1 MKTLSKQR
9 SVLTAAVLA
18 ASLMLTA
25 CGTDT
30 EHQTG
35 DSAALEQATT
45 PDTYP
50 IETDVT
56 LRYWLQLPGQVS
68 AQATSM
74 NDIELA
80 SYLEE
85 ETGIKVTFEHPVA
98 GQEAA
103 AFNILQASGDA
114 PDIIEWSWAEYPG
127 GPQGALNDRFIIPL
141 DSYIEKA
148 SPNLKALLEKN
159 PDWKKE
165 ITSSAGHIYEYPF
178 IKDNPT
184 LLTYMSYVVR
194 QDLLDQ
200 AGLSAPV
207 TFEDWETMLYKFR
220 DMGLS
225 APISLRLN
233 NFYLQYCSPFTSK
246 FGIVGGWYQKN
257 GKVQFGPAQE
267 EFGDY
272 IKMLKRWYDD
282 GILDREFADITPNRI
297 TAGVTNGSIGALYC
311 SVGGDLGNYLGAIP
325 ADSGIRLTPV
335 TIPVERA
342 GEAPMWGQKDYPIY
356 DCAAISYDSKHKE
369 LAARFLD
376 YGYSEKGRLT
386 YNFGRENVSFT
397 YQDGPRGSHIPT
409 YTAKVTDPAANG
421 GLTLAQG
428 IAKYA
433 RASANGPFVQNLE
446 YLYQYYTRPEQQA
459 AFDVWGSDALN
470 YKLPKNLIYEGDEE
484 SRFKDIMT
492 AVDTY
497 REESLAKFI
506 AGKMDIGQL
515 DAYFAQLKALGIE
528 DAVSIQQ
535 KAYDRYL
542 TLGNAN

>member
-1 MKTLSKQR
+1 MKALSKQK
-9 SVLTAAVLA
+9 VLLTTAVLA
-18 ASLMLTA
+18 TSMILTA
-25 CGTDT
+25 CGTNTKTASDDPT
-30 EHQTG
+30 
-35 DSAALEQATT
+35 ALDHATT
-45 PDTYP
+45 PNTYP

-56 LRYWLQLPGQVS
+56 LRYWMQLPPQVS

-80 SYLEE
+80 RYLED
-85 ETGIKVTFEHPVA
+85 ETGIKVSFEHPVA

-127 GPQGALNDRFIIPL
+127 GPQGAINDKLIIPL

-159 PDWKKE
+159 PEWKKS
-165 ITSSAGHIYEYPF
+165 ITSSEGHIYEYPF

-184 LLTYMSYVVR
+184 LLTYMTYVVR
-194 QDLLDQ
+194 QDLLDK
-200 AGLSAPV
+200 AGLSTPV
-207 TFEDWETMLYKFR
+207 TFEDWETMLYKFK
-220 DMGLS
+220 DMGIS
-225 APISLRLN
+225 APISLKLN

-272 IKMLKRWYDD
+272 IKMLKRWYED

-297 TAGVTNGSIGALYC
+297 TAGVTNGNIGALYC
-311 SVGGDLGNYLGAIP
+311 SVGGELGNYLSAISEN
-325 ADSGIRLTPV
+325 SGIKLTPV

-342 GEAPMWGQKDYPIY
+342 GETPMWGQKDYPVV

-376 YGYSEKGRLT
+376 YGYSEKGHLT
-386 YNFGRENVSFT
+386 YNFGRENDSFT
-397 YQDGPRGSHIPT
+397 YQDNSLGTHMPT
-409 YTAKVTDPAANG
+409 YTANVTDPAVNG

-433 RASANGPFVQNLE
+433 RAYSNGPFVQDLN
-446 YLYQYYTRPEQQA
+446 YLYQYYTRPEQQS
-459 AFDVWGSDALN
+459 AFDVWGSDALD

-497 REESLAKFI
+497 REESLAKFV
-506 AGKMDIGQL
+506 AGKASIGEL
-515 DAYFAQLKALGIE
+515 DNYFAQLKSLGIDE
-528 DAVSIQQ
+528 AISIQQ

-542 TLGNAN
+542 SLNAD

>member
-1 MKTLSKQR
+1 MKTLSKKK
-9 SVLTAAVLA
+9 SLLTAAALT
-18 ASLMLTA
+18 ASLALTA

-30 EHQTG
+30 KTKAS
-35 DSAALEQATT
+35 DPTALDQVTT

-56 LRYWLQLPGQVS
+56 LRYWMQLPAQVS

-74 NDIELA
+74 NDTEL
-80 SYLEE
+80 SKYLAE
-85 ETGIKVTFEHPVA
+85 ETGIKVSFEHPVA

-127 GPQGALNDRFIIPL
+127 GPQGAINDKLIIPL
-141 DSYIEKA
+141 DSYIEKV
-148 SPNLKALLEKN
+148 SPNLKSLLEKN
-159 PDWKKE
+159 PEWKKS
-165 ITSSAGHIYEYPF
+165 ITSSEGHIYEYPF

-184 LLTYMSYVVR
+184 LLTYMTYTVR
-194 QDLLDQ
+194 QDLLDR

-207 TFEDWETMLYKFR
+207 TFEDWETMLYKFK
-220 DMGLS
+220 DMGIAS
-225 APISLRLN
+225 PISLRLT

-297 TAGVTNGSIGALYC
+297 TAGVTNGNIGSLYC
-311 SVGGDLGNYLGAIP
+311 SVGGELGNYLSALP
-325 ADSGIRLTPV
+325 AGSSIKLSPV
-335 TIPVERA
+335 TVPVERV
-342 GEAPMWGQKDYPIY
+342 GETPMWGQKDYPVV

-376 YGYSEKGRLT
+376 YGYSEKGELT
-386 YNFGRENVSFT
+386 YNFGRENVSYT
-397 YQDGPRGSHIPT
+397 YQDSDRGSHLPT
-409 YTAKVTDPAANG
+409 YTAQVTDKNANG
-421 GLTLAQG
+421 GLSLAQG

-433 RASANGPFVQNLE
+433 RACYSGPFVQDLG

-506 AGKMDIGQL
+506 AGKTDIGQL
-515 DAYFAQLKALGIE
+515 DNYFAQLKSLGIGE
-528 DAVSIQQ
+528 AISIQQ
-535 KAYDRYL
+535 KAYDRYQSL
-542 TLGNAN
+542 AD